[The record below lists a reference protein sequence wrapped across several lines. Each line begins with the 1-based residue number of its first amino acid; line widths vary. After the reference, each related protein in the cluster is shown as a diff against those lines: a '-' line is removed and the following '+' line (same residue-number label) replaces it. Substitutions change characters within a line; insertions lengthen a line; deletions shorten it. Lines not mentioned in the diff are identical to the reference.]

1 MVWCSCYLPTSQLKV
16 DAGWRQVTS
25 WANGVDRKS
34 DITSL
39 CGILNRSLII
49 CVPSSA
55 SFSPKERRRRVRRE
69 FRIEARVG
77 YHFPGVYSIAQAEK
91 FFVHATLPLLYSIII
106 SMNELIDVS
115 SER

>member
-1 MVWCSCYLPTSQLKV
+1 
-16 DAGWRQVTS
+16 VTS

-69 FRIEARVG
+69 FQIEARVG